1 MDIQPQSDSARRR
14 KISPTYNWY
23 SHGVIDRFETA
34 EVLVRKESIEI
45 QDRFVLA
52 CKYYLEDQEDKSQNK
67 DITDSIQMYHN
78 RTEIETFYENYLGL
92 RCYFKKLGP
101 QARYRCLSYSLL
113 VGEMH
118 HFDLYLYFSELTF
131 DEAKDLFRHLSASR
145 RLRDYG
151 VILRKLGPQARYRCL
166 SYSLLVGEMHHFDL
180 YLCFSEL
187 TIEEVQDLF
196 RHLSASKHLRVME
209 LFLRW
214 PL

>member
-52 CKYYLEDQEDKSQNK
+52 CKYYLEDQVDKSQNK

-92 RCYFKKLGP
+92 RCYFKKLRP

-145 RLRDYG
+145 RLR
-151 VILRKLGPQARYRCL
+151 VI
-166 SYSLLVGEMHHFDL
+166 
-180 YLCFSEL
+180 
-187 TIEEVQDLF
+187 EV
-196 RHLSASKHLRVME
+196 
-209 LFLRW
+209 FLR
-214 PL
+214 